1 MYGSGQPYTLAMPAT
16 EVSCIPAQPAARPL
30 CLSRSPGLRAQHQL
44 SQWPPP
50 SLIWGARSGLRGVLG
65 AEGFARFTGGGCSS
79 KSKQGWQQTHTRAHT
94 HTHTH
99 LTLNPNLN
107 TSVGFLDCDRRVWE
121 FDVSAGGSRM
131 QSFCRG
137 ILGAIVVQG
146 GSGWYIG
153 KATTFLAPL
162 WPSFNMHLRMD
173 THKAHAWTHTKR
185 MHGHTQSTCTDTHTK
200 HMHQLLPLLPSQY
213 PCKRTHSHNCLLYCF
228 NGSLMTSQTY
238 MHTSICCSGES
249 WMASH
254 THTHWFLYCYNKS
267 QLASRA
273 YTHLLVVLLKWV
285 TDGAIYRQKMHVPA
299 SCIAT
304 KNHSWRHEHTHTDT
318 HTQTHTC
325 LLYCSGESQLASYTK
340 HAHTCLLYCYNES
353 QLASQTHIHTR
364 THTCL
369 LYCSDESQMATYTQT
384 NTHMPACCIAA
395 RKHSWR
401 HEHTHR
407 HTHKHTHLP
416 VVLLRRVT
424 AGVIYKTRTYL
435 LVVMLQ
441 WIAVG
446 VTNTHTH
453 THEHT
458 HTWSHTHAHPP
469 ACCIAPMSHRWQ
481 HIHKQTRTCL
491 LVVFLQESTVGVTH
505 THTHTWTHTHEHTHT
520 HTQTHTYANTHT
532 CLLYCSNE
540 SQMAPLKLS
549 MVTKLGKKGST
560 SSILSRPS
568 AVCMC
573 VYVYVCM
580 CVCVYVYVC
589 MCVCVYMCMGV
600 WVYVCMC
607 VCAHVCIWYMVYVCV
622 CVYVRMCV
630 YVCVYVC
637 MYVCMCVCAYVR

>member
-384 NTHMPACCIAA
+384 NTHMPACCIPA

-401 HEHTHR
+401 HAHTHTHMNT
-407 HTHKHTHLP
+407 HT
-416 VVLLRRVT
+416 R
-424 AGVIYKTRTYL
+424 
-435 LVVMLQ
+435 
-441 WIAVG
+441 
-446 VTNTHTH
+446 THTH
-453 THEHT
+453 THANTHIRKHT
-458 HTWSHTHAHPP
+458 H
-469 ACCIAPMSHRWQ
+469 
-481 HIHKQTRTCL
+481 L
-491 LVVFLQESTVGVTH
+491 LVVLLQWVTDGTFEVINGHKVGEEGQH
-505 THTHTWTHTHEHTHT
+505 ILNLE
-520 HTQTHTYANTHT
+520 QA
-532 CLLYCSNE
+532 LCS
-540 SQMAPLKLS
+540 
-549 MVTKLGKKGST
+549 VH
-560 SSILSRPS
+560 
-568 AVCMC
+568 VCIC
-573 VYVYVCM
+573 VCVYVCM
-580 CVCVYVYVC
+580 CVCVCVYVC
-589 MCVCVYMCMGV
+589 MCVYVYGCMGVCVYVCMCACVYM
-600 WVYVCMC
+600 VYGICVCMC
-607 VCAHVCIWYMVYVCV
+607 VCAHVCICMCV
-622 CVYVRMCV
+622 CVH
-630 YVCVYVC
+630 VCV
-637 MYVCMCVCAYVR
+637 YVCMCVCALVCTQKSKRVYIGILTRFIFNWGSLSFVACDLLIQHSSTKRKHSTVQYITKTVHYKNSTVRKQYSTKTVKVASILLSKATLWEKNMKNDLLRCWRSIHQD